1 MKIRKV
7 IDHSGIG
14 ELSLHMVLATNFF
27 FLWKSGKTTQC
38 LFSILFNLNA
48 NLALVTALHL

>member
-14 ELSLHMVLATNFF
+14 ELSLHMVLATKFF
-27 FLWKSGKTTQC
+27 FYGSLEKLHSV
-38 LFSILFNLNA
+38 FSVFFL
-48 NLALVTALHL
+48 T